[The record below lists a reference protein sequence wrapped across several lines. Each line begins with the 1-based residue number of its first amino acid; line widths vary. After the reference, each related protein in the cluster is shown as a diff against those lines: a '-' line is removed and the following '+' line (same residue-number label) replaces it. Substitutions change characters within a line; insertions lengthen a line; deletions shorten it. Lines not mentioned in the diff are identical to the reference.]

1 MSNLMNTNTNHY
13 KERIRNYIINNIN
26 EIEENNTDKKKLI
39 YLLHTFDVEFN
50 FANNK
55 QRYPNLQNRLA
66 DWLNGSP
73 YAISTPTY
81 YYDMI
86 EDTKQ
91 IHNTEVLT
99 EKETEIICNNFYNHI
114 SLHILRYA
122 EKLEIKLTNLY

>member
-1 MSNLMNTNTNHY
+1 MNTNTNHY
-13 KERIRNYIINNIN
+13 KERVRNYIINNIN
-26 EIEENNTDKKKLI
+26 EIEENNTDKKKLV

-50 FANNK
+50 YANNK
-55 QRYPNLQNRLA
+55 QRIPNLQNRLA

-114 SLHILRYA
+114 ALHILKYA